1 MSKSISIKEYF
12 VSMCM
17 GVSVSVCLHARAG
30 SAAQSQ
36 GYAAIF
42 PNLLKYLQ
50 KKETDD
56 SLRLKRDTTE

>member
-42 PNLLKYLQ
+42 PKSPEISPEKGN
-50 KKETDD
+50 
-56 SLRLKRDTTE
+56 